1 MSSFS
6 SVLVSNETK
15 TDSQARGERLEVL
28 RKMAGLTRKAFEEKY
43 GISANTIQ
51 SWESAKAGGLTE
63 RGAQRIIP
71 LLQREGIYCTTDW
84 LLYSSGSPPQLANP
98 HFSEVNETP
107 AKYHL
112 SEDTVIMKELIAFRK
127 LNENSIDLMVNDD
140 GLAGHYKPGDYV
152 AGISRSKDGI
162 HQLIGMDCIVQTG
175 NNEMLLRRI
184 KGSQFPGYYELMCT
198 NPATTVAKPMLY
210 EQELLCAAPVIWHR
224 RRNPD

>member
-1 MSSFS
+1 MNSFPT
-6 SVLVSNETK
+6 VLVPEDTRSISE
-15 TDSQARGERLEVL
+15 ARGERLEIL
-28 RKMAGLTRKAFEEKY
+28 RKMAGLTRKAFEDKY

-71 LLQREGIYCTTDW
+71 LLQREGIYCTIDW
-84 LLYSSGSPPQLANP
+84 LLYGSGSHPQLANP
-98 HFSEVNETP
+98 HFFEVNETP

-112 SEDTVIMKELIAFRK
+112 SEDMVIMKELLAFKK
-127 LNENSIDLMVNDD
+127 LNENSIDFEVNDD
-140 GLAGHYKPGDYV
+140 GLAPHYKPGDYV
-152 AGISRSKDGI
+152 AGISRSKEAI
-162 HQLIGMDCIVQTG
+162 SALIGMDCIVQIG

-198 NPATTVAKPMLY
+198 NPTTIVAKPMLY